1 MREMGDDPE
10 FANKPPDDA
19 TLVPVAAFKAFHNN
33 FTGIPRTGEMKLSIN
48 IPVDDIHDALD
59 VAGAR
64 DEILW
69 VQVSKIRFTGE
80 PARQLAERIAEQER
94 ERQQVKRAAKRGVK
108 KHAKKVSGV
117 TPEARSELDWET

>member
-1 MREMGDDPE
+1 MGDDPE
-10 FANKPPDDA
+10 FDNQPPNDA

-33 FTGIPRTGEMKLSIN
+33 FTGIPRTGEMKLALT
-48 IPVDDIHDALD
+48 IPTDDIHDALD

-80 PARQLAERIAEQER
+80 PARRLAERIAEQER
-94 ERQQVKRAAKRGVK
+94 ERQQIKRL
-108 KHAKKVSGV
+108 AKKKTKT
-117 TPEARSELDWET
+117 TPATPAARSELDWET

>member
-1 MREMGDDPE
+1 MSDEPK
-10 FANKPPDDA
+10 FTNTPPDDA

-48 IPVDDIHDALD
+48 IPVDDIHSALD

-69 VQVSKIRFTGE
+69 VQVSKLRFTGDSVK
-80 PARQLAERIAEQER
+80 QLAETIAKQSTER
-94 ERQQVKRAAKRGVK
+94 EQSRVKP
-108 KHAKKVSGV
+108 AKKRKAPGAI
-117 TPEARSELDWET
+117 PAAASELDWET